1 MPPLGLA
8 VVVGGLVWLILCAV
22 GLEQALRRG
31 APRLLGAGWRRA
43 LVALAATCTVVPAV
57 SLGVELAA
65 SEDGTLQAGAN
76 WARNQGFGS
85 IVDRLERWHY
95 AEPPSI
101 VPATALPLA
110 VATTTTPPT
119 TLPSGPASTIPQGP
133 STTLAPFAPADLAP
147 ALGSPLPGEGQWIP
161 LSVPDTADALW
172 VTSMRPVRSAASV
185 TATYVYMRRDL
196 VAARMYGGTELPGG
210 DGWEY
215 YSKVDGA
222 DRRKLLAAFNGGF
235 RFEHIDGGYMN
246 EGRTVEPLV
255 DGEATVAID
264 RDGLITIGQYGR
276 DLRDDGT
283 WVSLRQ
289 GLPLLVD
296 GGMSM
301 AATRYDAAWGVD
313 FGSETYTN
321 RSALCHVANGDLLY
335 VMAGPVDASMLAGLL
350 VDAGCVTAMQLDI
363 NGTWPQF
370 AFYEGFG
377 TDERTPVLV
386 DARMRNPYR
395 YLKGTEK
402 DFFALFPAA

>member
-1 MPPLGLA
+1 MVSLLGLA
-8 VVVGGLVWLILCAV
+8 VLFGSLLWLVLAAMSV
-22 GLEQALRRG
+22 EQALRRG
-31 APRLLGAGWRRA
+31 APRLLSRRA
-43 LVALAATCTVVPAV
+43 RATAIVAALSCTALPAASLGIQLVA
-57 SLGVELAA
+57 SK
-65 SEDGTLQAGAN
+65 DGTLQAGAN

-110 VATTTTPPT
+110 VVTTTTVSAPPDPAT
-119 TLPSGPASTIPQGP
+119 TVPEGP
-133 STTLAPFAPADLAP
+133 SSTAVPFAPADLIP
-147 ALGSPLPGEGQWIP
+147 ALGSPLPGEGQWVP
-161 LSVPDTADALW
+161 LGVPGVDDALW
-172 VTSMRPVRSAASV
+172 ATSMRPVRSAASV
-185 TATYVYMRRDL
+185 TATYVYIRRDL

-215 YSKVDGA
+215 FAKVDGS
-222 DRRKLLAAFNGGF
+222 DRQTLVAAFNGGF
-235 RFEHIDGGYMN
+235 RFEHIDGGYMT
-246 EGRTVEPLV
+246 EGRTIEPLV
-255 DGEATVAID
+255 DGEATIGID
-264 RDGLITIGQYGR
+264 RDGRITVGQYGR

-296 GGMSM
+296 GGESM
-301 AATRYDAAWGVD
+301 AATRYDTAWGVD

-321 RSALCHVANGDLLY
+321 RSALCQLASGDLLY
-335 VMAGPVDASMLAGLL
+335 VMAGPVDATMFAGLL
-350 VDAGCVTAMQLDI
+350 VDAGCVVAMQLDI

-386 DARMRNPYR
+386 DDRMRNPYR

-402 DFFALFPAA
+402 DFFALFPAG

>member
-1 MPPLGLA
+1 MSPLGLT
-8 VVVGGLVWLILCAV
+8 VLLGSLLWLALAAMSV
-22 GLEQALRRG
+22 EQVLRRG
-31 APRLLGAGWRRA
+31 APRLLSRRA
-43 LVALAATCTVVPAV
+43 RAAAIVAAVACTVLPATSLGLELVA
-57 SLGVELAA
+57 SQ
-65 SEDGTLQAGAN
+65 DGTLQAGAN
-76 WARNQGFGS
+76 WARNQGFGA

-95 AEPPSI
+95 ADPPSI

-110 VATTTTPPT
+110 VVTTTMPTAITQPGPATTVPE
-119 TLPSGPASTIPQGP
+119 GQ
-133 STTLAPFAPADLAP
+133 STTAVPFVPVDLVP
-147 ALGSPLPGEGQWIP
+147 VLGSPLPGEGEWIP
-161 LSVPDTADALW
+161 LGAPGIADALW

-185 TATYVYMRRDL
+185 TATYVYIRRDL

-215 YSKVDGA
+215 FAKVDGS
-222 DRRKLLAAFNGGF
+222 DRQTLVAAFNGGF
-235 RFEHIDGGYMN
+235 RFEHIDGGYMT

-255 DGEATVAID
+255 DGEATIGID
-264 RDGLITIGQYGR
+264 RDGLITVGQYGR

-296 GGMSM
+296 GGESM
-301 AATRYDAAWGVD
+301 AATRYDKAWGVD

-321 RSALCHVANGDLLY
+321 RSALCQLASDDLLY
-335 VMAGPVDASMLAGLL
+335 VMAGPVDATMFAGLL
-350 VDAGCVTAMQLDI
+350 VDAGCVRAMQLDI

-402 DFFALFPAA
+402 DFFALFPAV

>member
-1 MPPLGLA
+1 MSPLGLA
-8 VVVGGLVWLILCAV
+8 VVLDGLLWLVLAAV
-22 GLEQALRRG
+22 AIEQALRRG
-31 APRLLGAGWRRA
+31 APRLLGRGARMAAIAAAAACTA
-43 LVALAATCTVVPAV
+43 LPAA
-57 SLGVELAA
+57 SLGLELVA

-85 IVDRLERWHY
+85 VVDRLERWHY

-110 VATTTTPPT
+110 VATTTAPST
-119 TLPSGPASTIPQGP
+119 TAVSGTAATVPEGP
-133 STTLAPFAPADLAP
+133 STTAAPFVPADLVP
-147 ALGSPLPGEGQWIP
+147 PLGSPLPGEGQWIP
-161 LSVPDTADALW
+161 LGVPGSDDALW

-185 TATYVYMRRDL
+185 TATYVYIRRDL

-215 YSKVDGA
+215 YAKVDGD
-222 DRRKLLAAFNGGF
+222 DRPTLIAAFNGGF
-235 RFEHIDGGYMN
+235 RFEHIDGGYMT

-255 DGEATVAID
+255 DGEATIGID
-264 RDGLITIGQYGR
+264 RSGLITLGQYGR
-276 DLRDDGT
+276 DLRDDGS

-296 GGMSM
+296 GGESM
-301 AATRYDAAWGVD
+301 ASTRYDKAWGVD

-321 RSALCHVANGDLLY
+321 RSALCHVASGDLVY
-335 VMAGPVDASMLAGLL
+335 VMAGPVDAAMFAGLL

-370 AFYEGFG
+370 AYYEGFG

-386 DARMRNPYR
+386 DARMRNPFR

-402 DFFALFPAA
+402 DFFALFPAG